1 MIRVLLSIFFMIL
14 GIIIDRFLQIG
25 IIWLFVGGLLSLISI
40 YRIKSKDIVTKSILV
55 ISISEIICG
64 IITFITGI

>member
-40 YRIKSKDIVTKSILV
+40 YRIKSKDIVTKSILI